1 MLTTTW
7 CELFLDWFACAMYL
21 WHLLDVTPLRWCYV
35 LMLRV
40 VLIAYKTIDT
50 NWSYVY
56 QLCYPKL
63 IPITSIAVADTQI
76 YHSCKSSI
84 LPIVAEKFLLC
95 MGFTSEPKFAARDH
109 EELWE
114 AQEGRPLT
122 NAKNSRTC
130 LWKSL
135 TAATFVRRP
144 KRCPSF
150 STKTHGFNR
159 DASNKHGEYS
169 WFMIAKLVNINNSKK
184 LFFGLWGIVSN

>member
-114 AQEGRPLT
+114 AQEGRHWQTQRTRAPACEKASQQPLLSDAQKGAPVSPPKPTVLIGMQAT
-122 NAKNSRTC
+122 NMGSTAD
-130 LWKSL
+130 LW
-135 TAATFVRRP
+135 
-144 KRCPSF
+144 
-150 STKTHGFNR
+150 
-159 DASNKHGEYS
+159 
-169 WFMIAKLVNINNSKK
+169 
-184 LFFGLWGIVSN
+184 